1 MQIRNLERWIRV
13 NTIIYLGSSKAI
25 HDFDWMQEENILHKQ
40 VKENLTEIEFSNLV
54 KTDLRNANLDYLII
68 DTRILE
74 KSTLDSYRQGIETFQ
89 VLNPGCQVILY
100 ANEEIT
106 VQEKLQGVVV
116 INEPEQAFLLPEQ
129 KDIPG
134 QIVEKEQ
141 TDIPEKNINIEE
153 EQEKVSEESINTE
166 PATDIL
172 NDSINE
178 ISESEGF
185 TEPTQVPD
193 EENSLDIFSRM
204 NVKVKT
210 SEGIPL
216 KERCLEQQKV
226 TEKENIQLSN
236 NLTTLN
242 NIWTCSNVIIAVT
255 GSQRRTGATTVAMRL
270 CDYLNKNGAHV
281 CYSEATLEVN
291 EHLSN
296 IAEEFNFDVVEA
308 SYRKKNITYYRDS
321 TYDTEAGYNFIVL
334 DLGAVEERPKWIT
347 SVIEKVADEV
357 ILVASGARNYEVES
371 LKRSLEVFS
380 GIPVRINVVINT
392 MSESRF
398 KVFTEQNEDDRVQF
412 HRGECETGFFNTTRV
427 EEELAVLLKAHNV

>member
-1 MQIRNLERWIRV
+1 MPIRNFERWISV

-40 VKENLTEIEFSNLV
+40 VKEKLTELEFSNLV

-68 DTRILE
+68 DAWILE

-106 VQEKLQGVVV
+106 VQKELQGVVV
-116 INEPEQAFLLPEQ
+116 INEPGQALEQ
-129 KDIPG
+129 KDISG

-141 TDIPEKNINIEE
+141 TDIPEKNIEE
-153 EQEKVSEESINTE
+153 ERENVREENVSTES
-166 PATDIL
+166 ATDIL
-172 NDSINE
+172 NNGVNE
-178 ISESEGF
+178 VSESESP
-185 TEPTQVPD
+185 TEPLIQVQD
-193 EENSLDIFSRM
+193 EENKNSLDIFSRM

-226 TEKENIQLSN
+226 TERENIQLSN

-270 CDYLNKNGAHV
+270 SDYLNKNGAHV

-291 EHLSN
+291 KHLSS

-427 EEELAVLLKAHNV
+427 EEELAVLLKVHNS